1 MKSLIR
7 FNRRLLIGIAAAA
20 AALSLLQVAQAGPQ
34 PPDVPF
40 PQIQVGEGNK
50 VFLIGHAFGVQIYTC
65 NGSVWSS
72 AVPRADLFGDN
83 GKLIIHHFAGPSWQ
97 AKDGST
103 AVGTVVDKVTPD
115 LTAIPW
121 VLLSTTTTPGPDG
134 DRLLDTTFIQ
144 RIHTAGGHTPS
155 AADCN
160 AATAGKVVEVP
171 YTADYFFWKHTAA

>member
-1 MKSLIR
+1 ME
-7 FNRRLLIGIAAAA
+7 FRLCL
-20 AALSLLQVAQAGPQ
+20 
-34 PPDVPF
+34 
-40 PQIQVGEGNK
+40 
-50 VFLIGHAFGVQIYTC
+50 
-65 NGSVWSS
+65 
-72 AVPRADLFGDN
+72 RASLFGDN

-134 DRLLDTTFIQ
+134 DRLVDTTFIQ
-144 RIHTAGGHTPS
+144 RINTVGGLTPP

-160 AATAGKVVEVP
+160 AATAGTVVQVP
-171 YTADYFFWKHTAA
+171 DTADYVFWKKTGA